1 MMIALI
7 RIALLAG
14 LRSKAPKALL
24 LIALAL
30 VGMALLASSFSGRQ
44 PVTVGLD
51 VGLSGLRMVLL
62 LMTLVWVQLLL
73 AQDIERKTLYFM
85 LAYPYSRSQYLL
97 SRFASLAILCAMAT
111 LLLGLLLWCALR
123 LVNWEYAHDNLSQL
137 DGRYALVMLGIWLDL
152 LVVLAFAVLLCTLST
167 TPFLPLLLGLA
178 FAFAAR
184 GLGPT
189 FDYLRKEAYP
199 DLSAAPWFAP
209 VLEHAYAWL
218 PDLSRLD
225 WRPLALYALPVE
237 PAAMGLAALMGLAYI
252 VLLLAIAMQVFQR
265 RDFT

>member
-1 MMIALI
+1 MLDLVLMGLRTGSRASGVRLLLGMGVLLVGL
-7 RIALLAG
+7 ALLA
-14 LRSKAPKALL
+14 A
-24 LIALAL
+24 
-30 VGMALLASSFSGRQ
+30 SFSGRQ
-44 PVTVGLD
+44 PMTVGLD
-51 VGLSGLRMVLL
+51 AGLSGLRFLL
-62 LMTLVWVQLLL
+62 LVMVLVWVQLLL

-85 LAYPYSRSQYLL
+85 LAYPFSRGQFLVARFITLALL
-97 SRFASLAILCAMAT
+97 SGLAT
-111 LLLGLLLWCALR
+111 LLLGGLLWVAISLFGDEAARTTQVALDVR
-123 LVNWEYAHDNLSQL
+123 YLLVLCGL
-137 DGRYALVMLGIWLDL
+137 WLDL

>member
-1 MMIALI
+1 MFGLI
-7 RIALLAG
+7 RIGLLAG
-14 LRSKAPKALL
+14 LRSQAPKALL
-24 LIALAL
+24 VIALL
-30 VGMALLASSFSGRQ
+30 VLGAALLAASFSGRQ
-44 PVTVGLD
+44 PLTVGLD

-85 LAYPYSRSQYLL
+85 LAYPFSRGQFLVARFITLALL
-97 SRFASLAILCAMAT
+97 SGLAT
-111 LLLGLLLWCALR
+111 LLLGGLLWVAISLFGDEAARTTQVALDVR
-123 LVNWEYAHDNLSQL
+123 YLLVLCGL
-137 DGRYALVMLGIWLDL
+137 WLDL

>member
-1 MMIALI
+1 MFALI
-7 RIALLAG
+7 RIGLLAG
-14 LRSKAPKALL
+14 LRSQAPKALL
-24 LIALAL
+24 LIALL
-30 VGMALLASSFSGRQ
+30 VLGAALLAASFSGRQ
-44 PVTVGLD
+44 PLTVGLD
-51 VGLSGLRMVLL
+51 VGLSGLRIVLL

-85 LAYPYSRSQYLL
+85 LAYPFSRGQFLL
-97 SRFASLAILCAMAT
+97 SRFITLALLSGLAT
-111 LLLGLLLWCALR
+111 LLLGGLLWVAINLFGDEAARTSQVALDVR
-123 LVNWEYAHDNLSQL
+123 YWLVLC
-137 DGRYALVMLGIWLDL
+137 GVWLDL

-167 TPFLPLLLGLA
+167 TPFLPLLLGMA
-178 FAFAAR
+178 FAFSAR

-199 DLSAAPWFAP
+199 DLSTAPWFAP